1 MTDQVAAKEHK
12 LDAGLDTEGVLD
24 EDTLLKVEN
33 LHTYLATEAGL
44 VKAVNGV
51 DITVKKEEVL
61 GVVGESGCGKS
72 ITALSIMQLLPQPHG
87 KIHQGKILFR
97 TRQGR
102 VIDLAGQ
109 DPTGQVMRRIR
120 GNEIAVIFQE
130 PMTSL
135 NPVYTVGY
143 QIVEA
148 IMLHRQVTRKQAWR
162 MAEEMLAKVGIPSP
176 KQRVGEYPYQMSG
189 GMRQRVMIAMAL
201 CCSPSLL
208 IADEPTTA
216 LDVTIQAQI
225 LDLMMSLQEEFRMS
239 IMMITHNLGVVGRIC
254 DNVAVMYMGKI
265 IEYTDVRTLY
275 HNPAHPYTI
284 GLFNS
289 IPKLGE
295 NKQRLVPIKGV
306 VPDPVHLP
314 EGCSFKDRCPAATE
328 KCSEEPPFVSVGR
341 DHFARCWHPRAKA
354 VDHLESPEALDGR
367 KEQDHGKT

>member
-1 MTDQVAAKEHK
+1 MSDHAVTKMHNANTDP
-12 LDAGLDTEGVLD
+12 VLD
-24 EDTLLKVEN
+24 EDVLLKVED
-33 LHTYLATEAGL
+33 LHTYLSTEAGL

-51 DITVKKEEVL
+51 DFTIKKEEVL

-87 KIHQGKILFR
+87 KIHKGKILFR
-97 TRQGR
+97 NRSGQ

-109 DPTGQVMRRIR
+109 DPTGAVMRTIR
-120 GNEIAVIFQE
+120 GNEIAMIFQE

-148 IMLHRQVTRKQAWR
+148 IMLHQQVTKKQAWQ

-176 KQRVGEYPYQMSG
+176 KQRVNEYPYQMSG

-201 CCSPSLL
+201 CCNPSLL

-225 LDLMMSLQEEFRMS
+225 LDLMMSLQEEFKMS

-265 IEYTDVRTLY
+265 VEYTDVRTLY
-275 HNPAHPYTI
+275 HNPAHPYTV

-295 NKQRLVPIKGV
+295 NKKRLEPIKGV
-306 VPDPVHLP
+306 VPDPIHLP
-314 EGCSFKDRCPAATE
+314 KGCSFKDRCPMATE
-328 KCSEEPPFVSVGR
+328 QCNQEPPLVEVGDHHFV
-341 DHFARCWHPRAKA
+341 RCWHPVQIGK
-354 VDHLESPEALDGR
+354 R
-367 KEQDHGKT
+367 KEQANG